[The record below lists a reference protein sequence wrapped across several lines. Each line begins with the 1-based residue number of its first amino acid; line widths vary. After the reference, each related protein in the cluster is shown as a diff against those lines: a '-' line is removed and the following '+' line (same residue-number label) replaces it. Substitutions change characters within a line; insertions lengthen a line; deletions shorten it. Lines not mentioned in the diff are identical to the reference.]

1 MVRNAEHL
9 FMCLPAFHM
18 MWQVFCPGWIWLPLT
33 PCLLPGS
40 WVWVWRTTF
49 NHTQRFHFQ
58 CRSPHLR
65 YPFGSAEWLC
75 NVSIITLLQGKHF
88 TPSLPWNLLFTLLT
102 LTDDALLKTSPSPH
116 TQSTSQSASELISL
130 PFLPCQGIVL
140 HTCIWSRLFYP
151 SASSHPSPT
160 QKQCRQWL
168 PLHLPLQWS
177 FSTGSPPQPQTW
189 SSIS

>member
-1 MVRNAEHL
+1 MCIVWWHYGFNLHFLMVRNAEHL

-40 WVWVWRTTF
+40 WVWVWRTTS

-116 TQSTSQSASELISL
+116 PQD
-130 PFLPCQGIVL
+130 
-140 HTCIWSRLFYP
+140 
-151 SASSHPSPT
+151 
-160 QKQCRQWL
+160 
-168 PLHLPLQWS
+168 S
-177 FSTGSPPQPQTW
+177 FSKCRGTREHASWCLGVGPGASALPHLQDHGGKF
-189 SSIS
+189 IH